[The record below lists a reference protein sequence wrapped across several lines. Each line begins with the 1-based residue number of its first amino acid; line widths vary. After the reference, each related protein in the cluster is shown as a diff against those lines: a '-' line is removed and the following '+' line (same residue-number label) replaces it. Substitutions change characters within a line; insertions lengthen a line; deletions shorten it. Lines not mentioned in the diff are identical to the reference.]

1 MVDRVKQSAR
11 LWTQKEIE
19 DLIVAYPHSH
29 LAPERLTAY
38 FGRSEDAIERK
49 ARRLGLKRPN
59 LQRPWTSVEDAA
71 LINIFPNTNFSHEEM
86 VGYFN
91 RSWSSIQNRAWK
103 LGLHR
108 QDLSHKLWTSQE
120 EAELVQVYPNTD
132 ISVGELERYF
142 GRSWNAIKCK
152 ARSLDLSR
160 PRNLIQVKRDY
171 FHLINEQEK
180 AYWLGFLAADGS
192 VICKDGR
199 YIIFFALQEK
209 DRHWL
214 ERYRDTVAPGAAIA
228 KYRDGLYMVTISSK
242 EMVEDLMRYGLLP
255 NKTHSLA
262 FPTTIS
268 DEYVA
273 SFILGYFDG
282 DGSLGKYGYS
292 WRWEILGTLPFL
304 TVARQYIQAFTGI
317 EIREPVR
324 KNKKSPNL
332 YVLYAYGQ
340 RAVAVDRVLNTSGL
354 GLPRK
359 HLPPQ

>member
-1 MVDRVKQSAR
+1 LVCIGKIYHINFGHLKKKLSLYRYIQ
-11 LWTQKEIE
+11 IP
-19 DLIVAYPHSH
+19 IYPLENSKD
-29 LAPERLTAY
+29 T
-38 FGRSEDAIERK
+38 
-49 ARRLGLKRPN
+49 LG
-59 LQRPWTSVEDAA
+59 V
-71 LINIFPNTNFSHEEM
+71 
-86 VGYFN
+86 V
-91 RSWSSIQNRAWK
+91 
-103 LGLHR
+103 
-108 QDLSHKLWTSQE
+108 
-120 EAELVQVYPNTD
+120 
-132 ISVGELERYF
+132 
-142 GRSWNAIKCK
+142 WNAIKCK